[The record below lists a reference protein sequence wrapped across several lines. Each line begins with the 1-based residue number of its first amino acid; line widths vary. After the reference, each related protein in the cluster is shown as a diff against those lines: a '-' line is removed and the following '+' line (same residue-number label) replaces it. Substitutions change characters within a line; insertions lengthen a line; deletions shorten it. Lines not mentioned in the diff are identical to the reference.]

1 MVFFLMEWVFWVA
14 LSGLTR
20 MMMVLS
26 LLTAVFAWEY
36 LEYSAARAG
45 APMPSS
51 RMHTRTSA
59 VIRKPF
65 FIKPEIPGG
74 RQNL

>member
-1 MVFFLMEWVFWVA
+1 MPSTREKVFTTFSAWVE

-20 MMMVLS
+20 IMMVLS

-36 LEYSAARAG
+36 LEYSAAMAG
-45 APMPSS
+45 APMLSS

-59 VIRKPF
+59 ATRIPF
-65 FIKPEIPGG
+65 FIDSEIPFA
-74 RQNL
+74 